1 VAALDLYTRLLRQ
14 YAPPGIRL
22 AGEIDFRHTEPL
34 ALACNTWFFHSS
46 SIPSLHRSQIL

>member
-1 VAALDLYTRLLRQ
+1 MEQLRNRAADTRR
-14 YAPPGIRL
+14 R
-22 AGEIDFRHTEPL
+22 AGNHDVTVTEPL